1 MPIGPVE
8 IVGLLAALYTLS
20 SLRIIHQ
27 YESGVAFFLGRYW
40 GTKRA
45 GLTFL
50 PTFIARMDR
59 VSLRIIALDIP
70 PQDVITRDN
79 VSVKVNAV
87 LYMRVKDPAAAII
100 QIENY
105 LYATSQ
111 MAQTTLRSVLG
122 QHQLDDLLAERE
134 KINDT
139 LKQIIDARTVEWG
152 IEVHSVEVKD
162 VDLPE
167 NMKRAMARQAEAERE
182 RRAKIINAEGELQAS
197 EKLAQ
202 AAHVIGSAPAAI
214 QLRYLQTVSEIA
226 SEKNSTT
233 FFPIPIDIFR
243 SFGQALGQAA
253 ALTPQDAQDMRD
265 GRTAREKL
273 TSGASV
279 PALSA
284 TAPRVPLATRTPD
297 PLLENPLHSPTRTT
311 PEPPRK
317 D

>member
-1 MPIGPVE
+1 MPFSGLE
-8 IVGLLAALYTLS
+8 ILGLLAAVYTLS
-20 SLRIIHQ
+20 SLRVIKQ
-27 YESGVAFFLGRYW
+27 YERGVSFFLGRYW
-40 GTKRA
+40 NTKGP
-45 GLTFL
+45 GLKFL
-50 PTFIARMDR
+50 PTGLAHMHK
-59 VSLRIIALDIP
+59 VSLRTLALDIP

-122 QHQLDDLLAERE
+122 EHQLDDLLSERE
-134 KINDT
+134 KINNT
-139 LKQIIDARTVEWG
+139 LKLIIDKRTDDWG
-152 IEVHSVEVKD
+152 IEVTAVEVKD

-197 EKLAQ
+197 EKLAM
-202 AAHVIGSAPAAI
+202 AAHIIGAEPAAI

-233 FFPIPIDIFR
+233 FFPIPIDIFGSLGKILGDMQSGTAAQAR
-243 SFGQALGQAA
+243 SRTESLPQAA
-253 ALTPQDAQDMRD
+253 PPQPALPS
-265 GRTAREKL
+265 AREKE
-273 TSGASV
+273 
-279 PALSA
+279 
-284 TAPRVPLATRTPD
+284 PLRAD
-297 PLLENPLHSPTRTT
+297 
-311 PEPPRK
+311 

>member
-1 MPIGPVE
+1 MFTIGPIE
-8 IVGLLAALYTLS
+8 IIGLVAVLYTLT
-20 SLRIIHQ
+20 SLRIIKQ
-27 YESGVAFFLGRYW
+27 YERGVSFFLGRYW
-40 GTKRA
+40 NTKGP
-45 GLTFL
+45 GLAFL
-50 PTFIARMDR
+50 PSLVAHMHK
-59 VSLRIIALDIP
+59 VSLRTLALDIP

-122 QHQLDDLLAERE
+122 EHQLDDLLSERE
-134 KINDT
+134 KINNT
-139 LKQIIDARTVEWG
+139 LKLIIDKRTDEWG
-152 IEVHSVEVKD
+152 IEVTAVEVKD
-162 VDLPE
+162 VDLPDQ
-167 NMKRAMARQAEAERE
+167 MKRAMARQAEAERE

-253 ALTPQDAQDMRD
+253 ALTPQDAKDMRE
-265 GRTAREKL
+265 GRVAREARALGETGPRPQL
-273 TSGASV
+273 TSREHEAALP
-279 PALSA
+279 PA
-284 TAPRVPLATRTPD
+284 R
-297 PLLENPLHSPTRTT
+297 E
-311 PEPPRK
+311 PERARA
-317 D
+317 DDD

>member
-1 MPIGPVE
+1 MPFGGLE
-8 IVGLLAALYTLS
+8 IFGLLAAVYTLS
-20 SLRIIHQ
+20 SLRVIKQ
-27 YESGVAFFLGRYW
+27 YERGVSFFLGRYW
-40 GTKRA
+40 NTKGP
-45 GLTFL
+45 GLKFL
-50 PTFIARMDR
+50 PTGLAHMHK
-59 VSLRIIALDIP
+59 VSLRTLALDIP

-111 MAQTTLRSVLG
+111 MAQTRLRSVLG
-122 QHQLDDLLAERE
+122 EHQLDDLLSERE
-134 KINDT
+134 KINSS
-139 LKQIIDARTVEWG
+139 LQLIIDKRTDDWG
-152 IEVHSVEVKD
+152 IEVTAVEVKD

-202 AAHVIGSAPAAI
+202 AAHIIGKEPAAI

-233 FFPIPIDIFR
+233 FFPIPMDL
-243 SFGQALGQAA
+243 FGSIGRMLGGAGERRPETEDRGTERLPQATPKQP
-253 ALTPQDAQDMRD
+253 ALPP
-265 GRTAREKL
+265 AREKE
-273 TSGASV
+273 
-279 PALSA
+279 
-284 TAPRVPLATRTPD
+284 PLRSD
-297 PLLENPLHSPTRTT
+297 
-311 PEPPRK
+311 